1 MRNVL
6 GRHAY
11 VALMLILTQA
21 LILSIGVRSTR
32 AQSRPAEAGPAEKSA
47 TAVIVLKGQIDDFN
61 RDELFKRFASA
72 RAAGAKTVVL
82 RIDTYGGLVTA
93 GLDIS
98 RFIK

>member
-1 MRNVL
+1 MHHVL
-6 GRHAY
+6 RRRATL
-11 VALMLILTQA
+11 ALMLILTQA
-21 LILSIGVRSTR
+21 MILACARPAR
-32 AQSRPAEAGPAEKSA
+32 AQTRPAEAGPAEQGA
-47 TAVIVLKGQIDDFN
+47 AAVVVLKGQIDDFN